1 MKARILI
8 AAAAVMMLT
17 SCGGG
22 QKEKNSSGGYTLK
35 GSAVCYAAEG
45 DVEYTVFLSVE
56 TDKDG
61 RILSITDDGTVTPD
75 GKDDKYKKAQSMF
88 DELTGKTADELGDV
102 DTVTGATASGD
113 AIVLAVK
120 NALEQLQD
128 SE

>member
-1 MKARILI
+1 
-8 AAAAVMMLT
+8 MLT

-61 RILSITDDGTVTPD
+61 RILSITPD